1 MNNNKINEIYIDMLQ
16 HIVDRNAHGG
26 LRLDHIDNTSMCLE
40 LMIGEVELG
49 DDNNV
54 YAYVCETP
62 EHAAIVGE
70 QFMKCTNERVEDV
83 VITQSSTGYVSTRGQ
98 RFLFMDVNHV
108 DDIRGVSLNR
118 LFMDLSART
127 RHQIMAGHEHPFYT
141 AVIPSLLP
149 DGDVV

>member
-16 HIVDRNAHGG
+16 HIVDRNSHGG

-40 LMIGEVELG
+40 LLIGEVELG

-62 EHAAIVGE
+62 EHAAVVGE
-70 QFMKCTNERVEDV
+70 QFMKCANDRVGDIT
-83 VITQSSTGYVSTRGQ
+83 ITQSSTGYTSKRGQ
-98 RFLFMDVNHV
+98 QFLFVAVNHV
-108 DDIRGVSLNR
+108 DCIRGVSLNR
-118 LFMDLSART
+118 LFMDLCAKT
-127 RHQIMAGHEHPFYT
+127 RHQIMYGHEHPFYT

-149 DGDVV
+149 GGDIV